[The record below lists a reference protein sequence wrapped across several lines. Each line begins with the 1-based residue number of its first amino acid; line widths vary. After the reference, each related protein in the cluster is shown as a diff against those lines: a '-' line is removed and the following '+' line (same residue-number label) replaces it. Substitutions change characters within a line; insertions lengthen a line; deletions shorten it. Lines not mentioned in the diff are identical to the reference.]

1 LFTDIQV
8 VLSSW
13 QGWQIRHI
21 QRVANLTAHGIAKA
35 SIKQIMD
42 RVWIE
47 EIFEDI
53 RNIVIL
59 E

>member
-1 LFTDIQV
+1 
-8 VLSSW
+8 
-13 QGWQIRHI
+13 
-21 QRVANLTAHGIAKA
+21 VANSAAHGIAKA

-53 RNIVIL
+53 RDIVIL